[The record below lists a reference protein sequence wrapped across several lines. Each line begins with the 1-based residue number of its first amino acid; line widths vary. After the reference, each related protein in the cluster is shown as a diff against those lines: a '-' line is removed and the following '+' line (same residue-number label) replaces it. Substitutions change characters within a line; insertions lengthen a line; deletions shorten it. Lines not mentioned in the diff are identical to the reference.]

1 MNKASTATPRHAAD
15 KNLRFAMLGMI
26 EGNGHPYSWSAIV
39 NGYDPKEMA
48 SCPYPTIPVYLGNQP
63 LASVKVPHAQ
73 VTHIWTD
80 KLDEARLVAK
90 ASLIPNVV
98 ERPEDVIG
106 QVDGVFISTDDGYEH
121 VRRARPF
128 VEAGIP
134 VFIDKP
140 LAISVKDL
148 QTFIDWE
155 KKGCPIL
162 SSSGARYMQGLDNWD
177 TDRAQYGEIRWI
189 ASGSTKYWENYG
201 IHAVQPLYR
210 ILGPGFTSVRMESQ
224 DAKRSIGYL
233 RHKSGVE
240 VIVPIIYDGG
250 GGIIITGTKSQG
262 AIKGGDTYV
271 AFRRQMV
278 AFVDFVRSGVKP
290 YPFSET
296 IELMAVLIAGLRSRE
311 QGSRRVEVSEIMG
324 ELRT

>member
-1 MNKASTATPRHAAD
+1 MSNE

-26 EGNGHPYSWSAIV
+26 DGNGHPYSWSAII
-39 NGYDPKEMA
+39 NGYDKAAMA
-48 SCPYPTIPVYLGNQP
+48 PCPYASIPVYLGAQP
-63 LASVKVPHAQ
+63 HDKVKVANAQ

-106 QVDGVFISTDDGYEH
+106 HVDAVFISTDDGYEH

-128 VEAGIP
+128 VEAGLP

-155 KKGCPIL
+155 KSGALIL
-162 SSSGARYMQGLDNWD
+162 SSSGARYHPGLDNWD
-177 TDRAQYGEIRWI
+177 TDKAKYGELRWI
-189 ASGSTKYWENYG
+189 SSTCTKYWENYA
-201 IHAVQPLYR
+201 IHAIQPLYR
-210 ILGPGFTSVRMESQ
+210 MLGPGFTSVRMESQ
-224 DAKRSIGYL
+224 NPKYTVGQI

-240 VIVPIIYDGG
+240 TTVPIIYDCSAAMT
-250 GGIIITGTKSQG
+250 INGTAMQG
-262 AIKGGDTYV
+262 PLGGGDTYV

-278 AFVDFVRSGVKP
+278 AFVDFVRSRKKP

-311 QGSRRVEVSEIMG
+311 QGGRRVEVSEIMG
-324 ELRT
+324 EIKL

>member
-1 MNKASTATPRHAAD
+1 MSAASTAPA

-26 EGNGHPYSWSAIV
+26 PGNGHPYSWSAII
-39 NGYDPKEMA
+39 NGYDPVAMA
-48 SCPYPTIPVYLGNQP
+48 PCPYATIPQYLGAQP
-63 LASVKVPHAQ
+63 LDQVKVPNAQ

-80 KLDEARLVAK
+80 VLDEARLVAK

-98 ERPEDVIG
+98 NKPEDVIG
-106 QVDGVFISTDDGYEH
+106 HVDGVFISTDDGFDH

-140 LAISVKDL
+140 LATSIKDL

-155 KKGCPIL
+155 KAGAPIL
-162 SSSGARYMQGLDNWD
+162 SSSGVRYHPGLDKWE
-177 TDRAQYGEIRWI
+177 TDRAKYGELRWI
-189 ASGSTKYWENYG
+189 SSTCTKYWENYA
-201 IHAVQPLYR
+201 IHAIQPLYR
-210 ILGPGFTSVRMESQ
+210 MLGPGFTSVRMESQ
-224 DAKRSIGYL
+224 NPKYTVGQI

-240 VIVPIIYDGG
+240 ITVPIVYDMS
-250 GGIIITGTKSQG
+250 GGISVYGTATSGPIT
-262 AIKGGDTYV
+262 GGDTYT